1 MNNLIA
7 VFMNETAITIIA
19 LLLLSGAMAKSSQI
33 PLHSWLPGSMEGPT
47 PVSAL
52 IHAATLV
59 TAGIYLLLRSS
70 PLLEFSPTA
79 LLIITLVGTTTA
91 FFAATCGLVQND
103 LKRIIA
109 MSTISQLGS
118 FLILISIII
127 LILVFDTIIDFKFT
141 LLQVISANSVPLK
154 NSKIIASNEDFKD
167 KFFEINSSI
176 NYLDKY
182 NDFSY
187 SGRRLIKQKYFKLQ
201 GIYLW
206 INKFNNRSYVGK
218 SVNLYLRIN
227 KYFWFNYINTTKSK
241 MAICAAISKYNINN
255 FTLYILEIIDKE
267 KSKEYLSERENF
279 WFDLI

>member
-1 MNNLIA
+1 
-7 VFMNETAITIIA
+7 MNETAITIIA

>member
-1 MNNLIA
+1 
-7 VFMNETAITIIA
+7 
-19 LLLLSGAMAKSSQI
+19 
-33 PLHSWLPGSMEGPT
+33 MEGPT
-47 PVSAL
+47 PVRAL

-201 GIYLW
+201 GIYL
-206 INKFNNRSYVGK
+206 
-218 SVNLYLRIN
+218 
-227 KYFWFNYINTTKSK
+227 
-241 MAICAAISKYNINN
+241 
-255 FTLYILEIIDKE
+255 
-267 KSKEYLSERENF
+267 
-279 WFDLI
+279 